1 MIFHH
6 DDHLLEVDGAQS
18 LRDVEAYCTSKGF
31 SLRLE
36 TIPDM
41 PIATW
46 IAEGAPGS
54 RSAFLDPADH
64 LIAGLHG
71 VLKNGKSLRIPPC
84 PRRAAGPDV
93 VALFQ
98 GQWGRFG
105 TVERVWL
112 RVHTLDADRPTF
124 AFARDTNPKL
134 TPMEEVM
141 MLILEKELS

>member
-1 MIFHH
+1 VILHH
-6 DDHLLEVDGAQS
+6 DDHLVEVEATQS
-18 LRDVEAYCTSKGF
+18 LSAVEAYCVSKGF

-36 TIPDM
+36 TTPDM
-41 PIATW
+41 PIGAW

-54 RSAFLDPADH
+54 RSVFLDPADH

-84 PRRAAGPDV
+84 PRRAAGPDM

-98 GQWGRFG
+98 GQWARFG

-112 RVHTLDADRPTF
+112 RVHAKDAARPLF
-124 AFARDTNPKL
+124 GFARDTNPKL
-134 TPMEEVM
+134 TSMEEVM
-141 MLILEKELS
+141 LLILEKELS